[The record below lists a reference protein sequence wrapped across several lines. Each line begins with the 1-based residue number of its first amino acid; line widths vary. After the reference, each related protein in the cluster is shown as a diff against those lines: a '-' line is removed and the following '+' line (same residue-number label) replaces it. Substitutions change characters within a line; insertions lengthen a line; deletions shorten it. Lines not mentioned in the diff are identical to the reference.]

1 MKTISLIACAY
12 VNVSVDAIKGV
23 GQKADTLC
31 TQVLEKFVILSEKYL
46 ANNGVEIPV
55 QNKDSIEQRW
65 KKKISKSVQV
75 WNKFY
80 RQLKKVKQ
88 SGWNEDNYIEEAGNL
103 FKEEVGE
110 TFKYAK
116 CVPILHQLPK
126 CDPMIATNNSSPSS
140 HLGIGADDDSST
152 SHQSHVV
159 AKTPPTSVSKEGQ
172 TKKVNNSAP
181 AQGSK
186 LTRPI
191 GMKSAKKL
199 AKLEEESART
209 KQSLASGVAS
219 MPATFATATEGIMG
233 VTQDLV
239 AAFNANT
246 VLKKQDLRARREDKW
261 MRMAELY
268 FSCWEKE
275 KGLALLA
282 RLECTG
288 SADVP
293 PSSIGVDASSG
304 MDSAIEVLDTKT
316 LA

>member
-1 MKTISLIACAY
+1 
-12 VNVSVDAIKGV
+12 
-23 GQKADTLC
+23 
-31 TQVLEKFVILSEKYL
+31 
-46 ANNGVEIPV
+46 
-55 QNKDSIEQRW
+55 
-65 KKKISKSVQV
+65 
-75 WNKFY
+75 
-80 RQLKKVKQ
+80 
-88 SGWNEDNYIEEAGNL
+88 
-103 FKEEVGE
+103 
-110 TFKYAK
+110 
-116 CVPILHQLPK
+116 
-126 CDPMIATNNSSPSS
+126 MIATNNSSPSS